1 VLDDEGRP
9 YDTPAHLLFS
19 GISVSD
25 ETGDVVLRAE
35 VENPQ
40 RTLLPGMFVKLQ
52 ITRLIKKEGMAIP
65 EQAINRSEDKTTVWI
80 VGQDNKAKRV
90 EIQTGEQTAKGIT
103 VTAGLKAGDKIVI
116 EGQDKLQEGAD
127 VTARPD
133 ETQLAS

>member
-1 VLDDEGRP
+1 
-9 YDTPAHLLFS
+9 
-19 GISVSD
+19 
-25 ETGDVVLRAE
+25 
-35 VENPQ
+35 
-40 RTLLPGMFVKLQ
+40 MFVKLQ